1 MCVREAEVP
10 FPCSHYLCPN
20 TIWCNKDLLQSSQ
33 SSPSLCMRTWEDDT
47 TAEYCL
53 LHIASLCYLNQVSL
67 KVQNQQYLK
76 CYIKIVI
83 LSMIFVFLYSLPWAA
98 PGKVYISKSRI
109 SLLIHSLF
117 PPPLTVDQY
126 LLWNL
131 ILKVQVREGVYLI
144 IEDLYF
150 KRFNIIFHS
159 PGGSKDY
166 LSFWVNISFH
176 NQLKLGNKKLEQM
189 GLIIGNPPTE
199 KQNLFFFCRQKSV
212 MIIDTDQY
220 QLARKRLLFLK
231 QNLVIFCLIL
241 EQFAS
246 LASINYICKVLRA
259 RTETR
264 NWINHFHHLLI
275 LSQHIPQIFATKIWL
290 KEEEYFC
297 LQRILILIYEFAGIC
312 RHLVW
317 DAIFRLSF
325 MFWCVE
331 TTNSLNYCVSKLLDQ
346 RVFCIIHLMT
356 CIYFHWR

>member
-1 MCVREAEVP
+1 MREAEVP

-53 LHIASLCYLNQVSL
+53 LHSALLCYLNQVSL
-67 KVQNQQYLK
+67 KVRNQQYLK
-76 CYIKIVI
+76 CYIICVILSIYMLYYIKIVI

-199 KQNLFFFCRQKSV
+199 KQNFFFFVDK
-212 MIIDTDQY
+212 
-220 QLARKRLLFLK
+220 
-231 QNLVIFCLIL
+231 
-241 EQFAS
+241 
-246 LASINYICKVLRA
+246 KV
-259 RTETR
+259 
-264 NWINHFHHLLI
+264 
-275 LSQHIPQIFATKIWL
+275 
-290 KEEEYFC
+290 
-297 LQRILILIYEFAGIC
+297 
-312 RHLVW
+312 
-317 DAIFRLSF
+317 
-325 MFWCVE
+325 
-331 TTNSLNYCVSKLLDQ
+331 
-346 RVFCIIHLMT
+346 
-356 CIYFHWR
+356 

>member
-1 MCVREAEVP
+1 
-10 FPCSHYLCPN
+10 
-20 TIWCNKDLLQSSQ
+20 
-33 SSPSLCMRTWEDDT
+33 MRTWEDDT

-53 LHIASLCYLNQVSL
+53 LHSALLCYLNQVSL
-67 KVQNQQYLK
+67 KVRNQQYLK
-76 CYIKIVI
+76 CYIICVILSIYMLYYIKIVI

-199 KQNLFFFCRQKSV
+199 KQNFFFFVDK
-212 MIIDTDQY
+212 
-220 QLARKRLLFLK
+220 
-231 QNLVIFCLIL
+231 
-241 EQFAS
+241 
-246 LASINYICKVLRA
+246 KV
-259 RTETR
+259 
-264 NWINHFHHLLI
+264 
-275 LSQHIPQIFATKIWL
+275 
-290 KEEEYFC
+290 
-297 LQRILILIYEFAGIC
+297 
-312 RHLVW
+312 
-317 DAIFRLSF
+317 
-325 MFWCVE
+325 
-331 TTNSLNYCVSKLLDQ
+331 
-346 RVFCIIHLMT
+346 
-356 CIYFHWR
+356 